1 MIKKCVGCG
10 ITLQDKDSKKI
21 GYTPKMDSKYCQRCF
36 KLKNYNEKE
45 IIDLK
50 YSNDDILNLL
60 NKKNDTV
67 IFITDFLN
75 VSSKIIDVYKRINN
89 QNKYLVI
96 NKTDY
101 IPRSINKEK
110 YINYIKETYNID
122 EKVILISAIK
132 NNNINELNN
141 IIKQSKVSYICGFTN
156 SGKSTIINHL
166 CEINN
171 KKGKVLESLMPN
183 TTLELIKIKLDENTY
198 VYDTPGFVL
207 DSDFDEETFPKKFIK
222 PVTIQTKPN
231 DIILINNKIAIKCDE
246 VKNSM
251 TFYMSDVLDIKK
263 VYKQDIDFNN
273 DININDNT
281 DLIIYNYGFINIK
294 NKTKIMLN
302 TNNFEVRNSMF

>member
-10 ITLQDKDSKKI
+10 SILQDKDSNKI

-36 KLKNYNEKE
+36 KLKNYNQKE
-45 IIDLK
+45 IINLK
-50 YSNDDILNLL
+50 YSNDDILDLL
-60 NKKNDTV
+60 NKKSDAV

-75 VSSKIIDVYKRINN
+75 VSSKIIETYKKINHS
-89 QNKYLVI
+89 NKYLVI

-110 YINYIKETYNID
+110 YINYIKDTYKID
-122 EKVILISAIK
+122 EKIILISALK

-141 IIKQSKVSYICGFTN
+141 IIKQNKTSYICGYTN

-171 KKGKVLESLMPN
+171 KKGKILESLMPN
-183 TTLELIKIKLDENTY
+183 TTLELIKIKLDENVY

-207 DSDFDEETFPKKFIK
+207 SDDFDEKSFPKKFIK
-222 PVTIQTKPN
+222 PVTLQTKPD
-231 DIILINNKIAIKCDE
+231 DIILINNIIAIKCDKNE
-246 VKNSM
+246 NSM

-263 VYKQDIDFNN
+263 VYKKDIEFNQTIK
-273 DININDNT
+273 INENS
-281 DLIIYNYGFINIK
+281 DLLIYGYGFINIK
-294 NKTKIMLN
+294 NKAEIMLN
-302 TNNFEVRNSMF
+302 TSNYEIRNSMF